1 MCPEHNRACP
11 CSSWDYRNYDDNRHT
26 KVRFKEKLLLA
37 DLKSGAK
44 GPQDHL
50 SNTRGAHKAQF
61 SGLTAKGCEYF
72 AGNYRG
78 SRGCL
83 VDYEVTIGTDIVT
96 THSSEVAAAMDE
108 LHALIDSDVRRMIEE
123 AELRAIREIGVKG
136 TIDSEELSVTDADV
150 SAEQEAVVDAE
161 EDMFIKNLDVA
172 LEHMVNFMAIH
183 PYADGNGHMGRFM
196 LFCFLCLMGMWPEK
210 WPIDERPPAP
220 YDYYIKKFREGFPD
234 PLREFVIEQ
243 IVG

>member
-1 MCPEHNRACP
+1 M
-11 CSSWDYRNYDDNRHT
+11 
-26 KVRFKEKLLLA
+26 LLA
-37 DLKSGAK
+37 ELKSGAK
-44 GPQDHL
+44 SPEQHL
-50 SNTRGAHKAQF
+50 SDTRPAHRAQF

-83 VDYEVTIGTDIVT
+83 VGYEVTIGSDIET
-96 THSSEVAAAMDE
+96 THSTEVGEAMDK
-108 LHALIDSDVRRMIEE
+108 LHAIVNADVKRIIAE
-123 AELRAIREIGVKG
+123 AESRASKSVATSDAVDGELQAGAGEQSVG
-136 TIDSEELSVTDADV
+136 ASTEEVSEE
-150 SAEQEAVVDAE
+150 
-161 EDMFIKNLDVA
+161 EDLFIKNLDIA

-183 PYADGNGHMGRFM
+183 PYANGNGHMGRFM

-210 WPIDERPPAP
+210 WPIDKRPPEP

-234 PLREFVIEQ
+234 PLREFVIDQ